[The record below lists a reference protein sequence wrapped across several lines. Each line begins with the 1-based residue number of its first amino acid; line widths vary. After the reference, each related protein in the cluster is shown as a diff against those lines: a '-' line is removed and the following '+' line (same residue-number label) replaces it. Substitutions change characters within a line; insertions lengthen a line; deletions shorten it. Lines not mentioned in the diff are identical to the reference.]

1 MFMAHVEGGGLAFA
15 ELCAS
20 LASSSQASA
29 FGTCSGILA
38 KPCYVLYIFALYFK
52 H

>member
-1 MFMAHVEGGGLAFA
+1 MFMAYVEGEELACV

-20 LASSSQASA
+20 LASSSQACA

-38 KPCYVLYIFALYFK
+38 KPCYLLYIFALYFK

>member
-1 MFMAHVEGGGLAFA
+1 MEDNNLLAFA
-15 ELCAS
+15 ERCAS
-20 LASSSQASA
+20 LTSSFQASF

-38 KPCYVLYIFALYFK
+38 KPWRVLYIFALYLN